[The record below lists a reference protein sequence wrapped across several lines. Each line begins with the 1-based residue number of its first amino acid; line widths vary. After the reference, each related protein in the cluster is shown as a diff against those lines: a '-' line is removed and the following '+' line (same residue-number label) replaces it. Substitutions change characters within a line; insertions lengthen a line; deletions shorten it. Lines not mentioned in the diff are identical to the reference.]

1 MKYKEHL
8 LAIAAEEATEV
19 AHAISKALR
28 FGLDNVGPDTTMTN
42 AEKIADELSDLEGAL
57 QELRSRF
64 PEVPE
69 IDEYKVAAKRV
80 RINKFLEVSAEKG
93 TLEE

>member
-28 FGLDNVGPDTTMTN
+28 FGLDNIGPNTVMTN

-57 QELRSRF
+57 QELRSEC
-64 PEVPE
+64 PEVPQ
-69 IDEYKVAAKRV
+69 IDEAKVTAKRM
-80 RINKFLEVSAEKG
+80 RINDFLEVSARQG